1 MAVATST
8 QSTAKTSRHE
18 QMLIDGAWTDGS
30 AREAI
35 TVLNPGNRKPIATVP
50 RGGAEDVDRAVKAAQ
65 AAFPAGAASR
75 RAIAAACCRRSPTRS
90 KAASRSWPA
99 SSPRRPAT
107 R

>member
-35 TVLNPGNRKPIATVP
+35 TVLNPGNRKPIASVP
-50 RGGAEDVDRAVKAAQ
+50 RGGAQDVDTAVKAAQ
-65 AAFPAGAASR
+65 AALPAWSR
-75 RAIAAACCRRSPTRS
+75 VAPRDRGRILSKIADVIESHEMHLPPHTAGTGRS
-90 KAASRSWPA
+90 
-99 SSPRRPAT
+99 
-107 R
+107 